1 MRNLYLDN
9 GYYDVEITSQTVDFF
24 NDNTFKLSYKI
35 DAGNQYTVNSAK
47 LELPSDYDKENFKKI
62 NKILNK
68 MENEK
73 YSFQS
78 ISKVVN
84 EIDKISLSRQ
94 YEFINAEVI
103 ENKLDKD
110 KIDIIFK
117 IKESEQFYV
126 ERINILGNNIT
137 HENVIR
143 NSLEIDEGDP
153 FNKLLNAKSINNLRA
168 LNIFAFVKSDV
179 KDGANINTKI
189 LDIEV
194 KEKPTG
200 EISLGAGYGSEGGT
214 IGFAV
219 SENNFLGKNIKLSTN
234 LRTTDDSIRGSFSVT
249 NPNFNYSNKALI
261 TSFQN
266 SSIDKMAD
274 SGYKTNKTGFSFGTR
289 YEQYENTFF
298 SPKITTEIEDLTTNT
313 DASDSLKKQT
323 GSYFETQLNYA
334 LDFDKRNQRFQ
345 TSSGTRTIV
354 RQGIPLVSEEYTLM
368 NGIESEKWVKLRN
381 EMITNFGIYGRAVNS
396 VNDEDVRI
404 TDRVGLPRSKLK
416 GFQSGRIG
424 PVDDNDYVGGNY
436 AVSVNFDT
444 TLPMI
449 MPNAETIDF
458 KYFIDAGNVWGIDY
472 SDTIDD
478 SNKIRSATGITIDW
492 FTPIGPLNFSFAKD
506 ITKASTDK
514 TESFQFN
521 LGTTF

>member
-1 MRNLYLDN
+1 
-9 GYYDVEITSQTVDFF
+9 
-24 NDNTFKLSYKI
+24 
-35 DAGNQYTVNSAK
+35 
-47 LELPSDYDKENFKKI
+47 
-62 NKILNK
+62 

-103 ENKLDKD
+103 ESKIDKD
-110 KIDIIFK
+110 KLDIVFK
-117 IKESEQFYV
+117 IKESEQYYV

-143 NSLEIDEGDP
+143 NQLEIDEGDP
-153 FNKLLNAKSINNLRA
+153 FNELLNAKSINNLRA
-168 LNIFAFVKSDV
+168 LNIFAFVKADV
-179 KDGANINTKI
+179 SEGTNMNTKV

-200 EISLGAGYGSEGGT
+200 EISLGAGYGTEGGT
-214 IGFAV
+214 IGFAI
-219 SENNFLGKNIKLSTN
+219 SENNFLGKNIKLSTD
-234 LRTTDDSIRGSFSVT
+234 LRTTEDTIRGSFSVT

-261 TSFQN
+261 TSIQN
-266 SSIDKMAD
+266 SSIDKMTD
-274 SGYKTNKTGFSFGTR
+274 SGYETNKTGFSLGTS

-298 SPKITTEIEDLTTNT
+298 SSSLLTEIEDLKTNT

-323 GSYFETQLNYA
+323 GSYFETRLNYS
-334 LDFDKRNQRFQ
+334 LDFDKRNKRYQ
-345 TSSGTRTIV
+345 TSAGTRTIL
-354 RQGIPLVSEEYTLM
+354 RQGVPLVSEEYALL
-368 NGIESEKWVKLRN
+368 NGIESEKWIKFGN
-381 EMITNFGIYGRAVNS
+381 DMITNFGVYGRAVNS
-396 VNDEDVRI
+396 INDEDVRV
-404 TDRVGLPRSKLK
+404 TDRLTLPRNKLK

-424 PVDDNDYVGGNY
+424 PVDNKDYVGGNY
-436 AVSVNFDT
+436 AVSLNFDT

-449 MPNAETIDF
+449 LPSAESIDF
-458 KYFIDAGNVWGIDY
+458 KYFFDAGNVWGIDY